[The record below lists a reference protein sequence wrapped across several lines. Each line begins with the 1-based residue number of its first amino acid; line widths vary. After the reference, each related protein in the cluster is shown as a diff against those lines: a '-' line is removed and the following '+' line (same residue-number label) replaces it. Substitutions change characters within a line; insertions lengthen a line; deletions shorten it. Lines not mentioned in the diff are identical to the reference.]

1 MIFRAEGKNLSW
13 RYVKS
18 ERLDY
23 YMIELSRLVELAVTF
38 KSFTIDGRRG
48 LIQLLQRY
56 YPNIPIQICQFHMVA
71 IVTRYTTK
79 KPKTECGIELRELIL
94 KLKDLEK
101 NEFTDR
107 FKNLQIKY
115 KKFLLERNEKNQF
128 QHRKLR
134 SAFRSIK
141 SNLPYLFTYLD
152 YPSLNIPN
160 TTNSA
165 DGSFGHW
172 KYKVKLHRHL
182 RDDRKKRVI
191 DELLGGGKNS
201 V

>member
-1 MIFRAEGKNLSW
+1 MIFRAEGKNLLW

-23 YMIELSRLVELAVTF
+23 YLIELSRLVDLSITF

-48 LIQLLQRY
+48 LIQLLQKY
-56 YPNIPIQICQFHMVA
+56 YPSVPIQVCHFHMVA

-79 KPKTECGIELRELIL
+79 NPQTECGVELRELIL
-94 KLKDLEK
+94 RLKNFDK
-101 NEFTDR
+101 QEFIDQ
-107 FKNLQIKY
+107 FKDLQIKY
-115 KKFLLERNEKNQF
+115 KQFLLERNENNQF
-128 QHRKLR
+128 QHRRLR

-141 SNLPYLFTYLD
+141 SNLAFLFTYQGYLE
-152 YPSLNIPN
+152 LNIPN

-165 DGSFGHW
+165 DGSFSHW

-182 RDDRKKRVI
+182 REDRKRRLI
-191 DELLGGGKNS
+191 DELLGGGK
-201 V
+201 